1 MKVQNKDYK
10 ILNVATM
17 EDLPKELSDTVA
29 IVSEQLIG
37 KYLNAE
43 ITSLMPEEKLIMGAL
58 PEHLMYLPANFFK
71 KALKLAPDKNHYIDI
86 NCYIS
91 ANGGEVFVNFRTP
104 KMKLRIRSTKN

>member
-1 MKVQNKDYK
+1 MKKALLFACLTLNLIFAYAQSGVIYNFAFRIDNELVTQMKVQNKDYK

-58 PEHLMYLPANFFK
+58 PEHLMYLPANF
-71 KALKLAPDKNHYIDI
+71 
-86 NCYIS
+86 
-91 ANGGEVFVNFRTP
+91 
-104 KMKLRIRSTKN
+104 LRKP